1 MGWLLLAALLLT
13 ALVLVALGVALV
25 MLRGVQRRRRTFTIS
40 DATID
45 DAWTRW
51 IDGRELS
58 DAERTLRAALLELL
72 DPPTLAAVL
81 ADLRRLETE
90 TVAARAPLVAVREE
104 IMASV
109 DRRMLNTEI
118 LRLSDAQRAEVRA
131 RSSDALQSDGDA
143 RRYIA
148 ANEWRLHVLR
158 EYAAL
163 RYGDKAANDW
173 FAVYERAAQL
183 KRASV
188 RAFLE
193 RSLAGDDADPRE
205 SAIRTVDQ
213 ELKRRLLQLP
223 PGAQFRGQQPAGTTA
238 A

>member
-1 MGWLLLAALLLT
+1 MDWLLLITILLTVLVVAAL
-13 ALVLVALGVALV
+13 VVALAMARAVHH
-25 MLRGVQRRRRTFTIS
+25 RRRTHTIS
-40 DATID
+40 DATVD

-51 IDGRELS
+51 IDGRALS
-58 DAERTLRAALLELL
+58 DAERTLRAALLERL

-81 ADLRRLETE
+81 GDLRRLEVA
-90 TVAARAPLVAVREE
+90 TVATRAPLVAVREE

-109 DRRMLNTEI
+109 DRRMLNAEI
-118 LRLSDAQRAEVRA
+118 LRLNDQQRAEVRA
-131 RSSDALQSDGDA
+131 RSSDAHQTDDEA

-183 KRASV
+183 KQPSV

-193 RSLAGDDADPRE
+193 RSLAGDAADPRE

-223 PGAQFRGQQPAGTTA
+223 PGAQFRGNAPNPTA

>member
-1 MGWLLLAALLLT
+1 MDWLLLITILLT
-13 ALVLVALGVALV
+13 VMVVVALV
-25 MLRGVQRRRRTFTIS
+25 VALAMVRAIHHRRRTHTIS

-51 IDGRELS
+51 IDGRALS
-58 DAERTLRAALLELL
+58 EAERTLRAALLELL

-81 ADLRRLETE
+81 VDLRRLEAA
-90 TVAARAPLVAVREE
+90 TVRDRAPLVAVREE

-109 DRRMLNTEI
+109 DRRMLNAEI
-118 LRLSDAQRAEVRA
+118 LRLSDPQRAEVRA

-183 KRASV
+183 KQPSV

-213 ELKRRLLQLP
+213 ELRRRLLQLP
-223 PGAQFRGQQPAGTTA
+223 PGTQFRGQASSVTA

>member
-1 MGWLLLAALLLT
+1 MNWLLLVTLLVTVLVVAAL
-13 ALVLVALGVALV
+13 ALALRMAWATH
-25 MLRGVQRRRRTFTIS
+25 RRRRTHTIS
-40 DATID
+40 DATVD

-72 DPPTLAAVL
+72 DPAALAAVL
-81 ADLRRLETE
+81 ADLRQLELV
-90 TVAARAPLVAVREE
+90 TVTQRAPLHAVREE
-104 IMASV
+104 LMASV

-118 LRLSDAQRAEVRA
+118 LRLSDAQRTEIRA

-163 RYGDKAANDW
+163 RFGDKASNDW

-183 KRASV
+183 KRPAL

-193 RSLAGDDADPRE
+193 RSLAGDGADARD
-205 SAIRTVDQ
+205 SAIRTVDL
-213 ELKRRLLQLP
+213 ELKRRLLQVP
-223 PGAQFRGQQPAGTTA
+223 PGAQFRGQAPGAPAT
-238 A
+238 

>member
-1 MGWLLLAALLLT
+1 MSWLLLAAIVVSLL
-13 ALVLVALGVALV
+13 ALAALGAVLV
-25 MLRGVQRRRRTFTIS
+25 MLRALQRRRRTHTIS

-51 IDGRELS
+51 IDGRALS
-58 DAERTLRAALLELL
+58 DAERTLRTALLEVL
-72 DPPTLAAVL
+72 DPPALAAVL
-81 ADLRRLETE
+81 TDLRRLEAE
-90 TVAARAPLVAVREE
+90 TIAARAPLVAVREE
-104 IMASV
+104 IMASI

-131 RSSDALQSDGDA
+131 RSADALQTDGDA

-183 KRASV
+183 KRPSV

-213 ELKRRLLQLP
+213 ELKQRLLQLP
-223 PGAQFRGQQPAGTTA
+223 PGAQFRGKPASPSA

>member
-1 MGWLLLAALLLT
+1 MDWLLLITVVLTVLVVAALAF
-13 ALVLVALGVALV
+13 ALAMA
-25 MLRGVQRRRRTFTIS
+25 RAIHRRRRSHIIS

-51 IDGRELS
+51 TDGRGLS
-58 DAERTLRAALLELL
+58 DAERTLRSALLELL
-72 DPPTLAAVL
+72 DPATLAAVL
-81 ADLRRLETE
+81 TDLRRLE
-90 TVAARAPLVAVREE
+90 AATAAASAPLVAVREE

-109 DRRMLNTEI
+109 DRRMLNAEI
-118 LRLSDAQRAEVRA
+118 LRLSDSQRAEVRA
-131 RSSDALQSDGDA
+131 RSSDALQTDGDA

-163 RYGDKAANDW
+163 RFGDKASNDW
-173 FAVYERAAQL
+173 YSVYERAAQL
-183 KRASV
+183 KQPSV

-193 RSLAGDDADPRE
+193 RSLAGDAADPRE

-223 PGAQFRGQQPAGTTA
+223 PGAQFRGTPTGATA

>member
-1 MGWLLLAALLLT
+1 MGWLLLATVVLT
-13 ALVLVALGVALV
+13 VLVVAALGVALA
-25 MLRGVQRRRRTFTIS
+25 MLRAAHLRRRTFTIS
-40 DATID
+40 DATIE

-51 IDGRELS
+51 IDGRALS
-58 DAERTLRAALLELL
+58 DAERTLRTALLELL

-81 ADLRRLETE
+81 ADLRRLESAA
-90 TVAARAPLVAVREE
+90 VAAKAPLVAVREE

-118 LRLSDAQRAEVRA
+118 LRLSEAQRAEVRA

-163 RYGDKAANDW
+163 RFGDKASNDW

-183 KRASV
+183 KRPSV

-193 RSLAGDDADPRE
+193 RSLAGDAADPRE
-205 SAIRTVDQ
+205 PALRAVDQ
-213 ELKRRLLQLP
+213 ELRRRLLELP
-223 PGAQFRGQQPAGTTA
+223 PGAQFRGPSASPSAG
-238 A
+238 